1 MSSARSMIGVTISW
15 YANRVATSAAA
26 RSVARHSGRSRGRMS
41 RTPRTA
47 LIGSERGMVFDGSRS
62 SRNDR
67 GDQGAARLVSLARMP
82 SNPIAIVQLASLIL
96 AALALIMG
104 AYLLIIGKRPWRE
117 AKDERVA
124 PRVRLLGLS
133 YILVFGS
140 AMIQIVLE
148 PRGLEGEL
156 LGGLMV
162 LGGMI
167 VIVVVFL
174 ESRASRRSAL
184 GR

>member
-1 MSSARSMIGVTISW
+1 
-15 YANRVATSAAA
+15 
-26 RSVARHSGRSRGRMS
+26 
-41 RTPRTA
+41 
-47 LIGSERGMVFDGSRS
+47 
-62 SRNDR
+62 
-67 GDQGAARLVSLARMP
+67 MP

-117 AKDERVA
+117 EKDERVA

-140 AMIQIVLE
+140 AMIQIVLQ

-156 LGGLMV
+156 LGALMV
-162 LGGMI
+162 LGGVI
-167 VIVVVFL
+167 VIIVVFL